1 MAGQRLL
8 TSWWP
13 GRREGCR
20 DVEMEEG
27 VMGEEE
33 GEGSRG
39 KVIEEKRNRRR
50 WRKQEKLEGAEYR
63 NGVKSRTGLG
73 TRNTA
78 SVYFLLL

>member
-27 VMGEEE
+27 VAGEEE

-39 KVIEEKRNRRR
+39 KYRGEK
-50 WRKQEKLEGAEYR
+50 K
-63 NGVKSRTGLG
+63 
-73 TRNTA
+73 
-78 SVYFLLL
+78 